1 MSKRHPVPDILFFLF
16 FVVFGSFCSSLLAQQ
31 TPPPVAQT
39 IDETTRLNKLVDVLD
54 KKQVAREVLQKSVI
68 AEGGTQSVDVQRQ
81 LNDIN
86 ADIQSLRGTF
96 ELLTIGDIDDA
107 LFDAEESTPFDWKIE
122 LMLVLEP
129 VLDSLQSITEKPRQM
144 TNLRATIALNKR
156 RLSAADKV
164 IDQLAQLSTANYEDD
179 TLLQIRKLQDKW
191 FDQKESVAQR
201 LLAAEAQLQRLAT
214 ANESGQAGIISSFK
228 DFILGRGLTLVLAII
243 AAVVTWI
250 AIRFVWWL
258 FSTYAV
264 TKEQRR
270 GSLWYRLLSY
280 SFYIVTIVFCIV
292 AVLAVLYV
300 REDLL
305 LLALALLALAVT
317 ALGIRKYIPAYVRE
331 ARLLLDLGAV
341 REGERV
347 MYNDLPWQVMSVNLQ
362 TVLWNPTL
370 EGIVRLPLEIIE
382 TLTSRPVKDQN
393 WFPTRKEDY
402 VLLPDSTFAQV
413 LSQTPELIE
422 LRVRG
427 GMIQWVRTADWYA
440 MSITNL
446 SIGKTFGVAVTFG
459 FDYSLQAI
467 SLTEIPRSLHEAV
480 TKALN
485 ENGYENY
492 VDNVL
497 VELKSAS
504 ASSID
509 YLVFVSIDSRKASDY
524 FALERLIQQTC
535 VAVANEKGWNI
546 PFPQMMIHHRAV

>member
-1 MSKRHPVPDILFFLF
+1 
-16 FVVFGSFCSSLLAQQ
+16 
-31 TPPPVAQT
+31 
-39 IDETTRLNKLVDVLD
+39 LVDVLD

>member
-1 MSKRHPVPDILFFLF
+1 MSKRHPVPDILSFLF